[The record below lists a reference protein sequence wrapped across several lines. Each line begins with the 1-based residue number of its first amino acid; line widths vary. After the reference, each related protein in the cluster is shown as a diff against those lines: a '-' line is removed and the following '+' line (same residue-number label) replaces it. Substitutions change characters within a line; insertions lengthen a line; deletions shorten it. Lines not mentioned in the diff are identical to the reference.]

1 MSLPPEQHSMSQQEN
16 AIRGSEVFVCG
27 LRHCY
32 SEDKLRELFS
42 ACGEIVEI
50 RTTRFKEGNL
60 KGFCFVRFATKESAA
75 RAVRELSGTVMEG
88 KKIVVRLSS
97 EQDTLY
103 LGNLDKAWSAEEF
116 ERMVLEVFPGIET
129 IELPMLKG
137 TLAGQKQVNRGFAF
151 VKFISH
157 PNSFSD
163 LDIQSSVLPIHR
175 SPIERVYIAA
185 RRAHRVCSQPDFRLG
200 NLHPDVQWAEEE
212 NEIDPNEHA
221 KIKVAFVRYL
231 PVNAEEYYLKQLF
244 EPYGKIEKVVVS
256 KNGSSAV
263 GFVHFMERSDLERA
277 IKELNEKTVQG
288 PSGGPVYKLQVEIA
302 RPMDNNKKRVLE
314 NSECTSV
321 QDHPKHS
328 KPDIHSSLVQ
338 REIEPADPYE
348 EAVIALPLAI
358 DVRSLCSL
366 SEIPEPNAI
375 SVLDQFM
382 LSGASLPNKG
392 EYLDGLIS
400 RYLVDKSR
408 SNQSLDTFSR
418 VVAENTR
425 NESSLFRI
433 SHQVSPHSTAAR
445 PDIYATS
452 YSSPHSSLPLLNRA
466 PTGHVDKHDFPKY
479 PSPVESDRSPLPKIH
494 KHTLEERSLYPY
506 ESRQVSKEPGLNLV
520 QPQIMF
526 DPFTGE
532 PYKFDPFTGEPICPE
547 NTESRRIF

>member
-1 MSLPPEQHSMSQQEN
+1 MSLPSEQHSMSPQEN
-16 AIRGSEVFVCG
+16 VAKGTEVFVCG

-42 ACGEIVEI
+42 TCGEIVEI
-50 RTTRFKEGNL
+50 RTTRFKKGNL
-60 KGFCFVRFATKESAA
+60 KGFCFVRFTTKESAA

-88 KKIVVRLSS
+88 KKIAVRLSS

-103 LGNLDKAWSAEEF
+103 LGNLNKAWSAEEF

-137 TLAGQKQVNRGFAF
+137 TLPGQKQVNRGFAF

-157 PNSFSD
+157 P
-163 LDIQSSVLPIHR
+163 
-175 SPIERVYIAA
+175 AA

-200 NLHPDVQWAEEE
+200 NLHPDVQWAEKE
-212 NEIDPNEHA
+212 NEIDPNEHD

-244 EPYGKIEKVVVS
+244 EPYGKIEKVAVL

-263 GFVHFMERSDLERA
+263 GFVHFIERSDLERA

-302 RPMDNNKKRVLE
+302 RPMDNNKKRGLD
-314 NSECTSV
+314 NSESNFV

-328 KPDIHSSLVQ
+328 KPDIHCSLVQ

-348 EAVIALPLAI
+348 EAVIALPLPVKERLLRILRLGIATRFDI

-400 RYLVDKSR
+400 KYLVEKSR
-408 SNQSLDTFSR
+408 SNQRLDIFSR
-418 VVAENTR
+418 VAENTISG
-425 NESSLFRI
+425 SSLFRI
-433 SHQVSPHSTAAR
+433 SHHVSPRSTEAR

-452 YSSPHSSLPLLNRA
+452 YSLPHSGLPLLNQA
-466 PTGHVDKHDFPKY
+466 PTRHADKQSFSNY
-479 PSPVESDRSPLPKIH
+479 PSPSRTPTGRESDRSPLSKT
-494 KHTLEERSLYPY
+494 HTHSLEERSLYPY
-506 ESRQVSKEPGLNLV
+506 ELRQVPKEPGLNLV
-520 QPQIMF
+520 RPQIMF

-532 PYKFDPFTGEPICPE
+532 PYKFDPFTGEPIRPE